1 MTRKLLT
8 ALVLLLIGIGQ
19 AQSQT
24 VTLTETYFPDAKF
37 RAYISS
43 ITGVAEGGT
52 LSEEKLKSVTYI
64 DVSGYYSANGGITSL
79 KGVEYFTA
87 LETLI
92 CYDNQLSSL
101 DVSQNIA
108 LTTLYCYDNQL
119 TSLDVSQNTALTS
132 LSCFGNQLTS
142 LDVSGATAL
151 TSLSCGSNQLM
162 SLDVSQNTALTDL
175 SCYGNQ
181 LTSLD
186 VSHNTALT
194 RLYCSSNQLM
204 SLDLSKCTKLTYISF
219 LFQSK
224 SVIASSLGSNQYI
237 IDVPADFDLSKVTS
251 FKVNSVSVTPTLS
264 EGKLKFT
271 SSSVP
276 TSVSYEYNTENSVA
290 GNMEVTVTITSVE
303 DESEDAVV
311 LDATNF
317 PDPIFRNCISG
328 ITGVAEG
335 GTLSEDILNSVTR
348 IDVGEPDKQNL
359 RQNWTYKGEIK
370 SLKGI
375 EYFKNLTHLIC
386 FNNKLTDLDVSQN
399 TALQCLICYE
409 NKLTSL
415 DLSKNTELIQLECYR
430 NKLMCLDLNNCT
442 KLTTTT
448 IAKQINR
455 KAISSLGSDQYS
467 IDVPAGFDL
476 SKVSS
481 FKVNYV
487 DVTPTLSNGKLFF
500 TSTSVPDDISYN
512 YDSANNIAGE
522 MNVIVDILNGV
533 ETEIELNSTNFP
545 DGNFLTTLS
554 AIWHLPIGDTFVP
567 ERVTHLNLH
576 GDYLDFWSNPG
587 EGRGTISNL
596 QGIEFFT
603 ALEELDCSY
612 NFLTSLDVSQNAALT
627 RLDCSDNKLPSL
639 DVSQNTELTSL
650 NCGYNQLTSLDV
662 SQNTELTSLNCGY
675 NQLTSLDV
683 SKNSVLKELVCRNN
697 QLTKLVASGCTALE
711 RLELNDNPQMT
722 LDLSGCTALTELDYD
737 GQLLT
742 ILNVSGCTSLT
753 MLSCNNN
760 QLTSLDISN
769 CTALTRLSCNN
780 NQLASLDISSC
791 TALTRLSCNN
801 NQLISLDNSGCTT
814 LTDLLCS
821 NNQLTTLDLSG
832 ASSLLVLNCS
842 GNQLMCLDTSK
853 CPDLAFSTH
862 PDGLGECPPPIVS
875 PQKLVLSATSV
886 GINKYIISVPADFNL
901 SKVSSFRVNS
911 VSVTPTLSNGNL
923 QFSSS
928 SVPTSV
934 TYEYDTSNSN
944 VRNMSV
950 TVDIT
955 SIESGVVLNDTNFP
969 DDTFRAYISGLTG
982 VAEGGKLSEE
992 NLKSV
997 TSIDVSGTPSTDGG
1011 ITSLKGVEYFT
1022 ALTTLKCSYNHL
1034 PSLDVSQNTALTRL
1048 ECNSNQLTSLD
1059 VSQNTALTWLDCS
1072 GNQLTSLDVS
1082 QNTALTG
1089 LYCYYNELTSLDVS
1103 QNTAL
1108 TELSCSCNQLSSL
1121 DVSQNSA
1128 LTKLYCDEN
1137 LLTSLDV
1144 SHNTALK
1151 ELSCSC
1157 NQLSSLDV
1165 SLNTALTTLDCHG
1178 NQLMSLDLSK
1188 CTKLQSTST
1197 SVSSQSISVIAYSL
1211 GANQYCFDVPS
1222 DFNLSKVT
1230 SFKVNSVSVTPTL
1243 SEGKLLFTSS
1253 SVPTSVSYEYNTDN
1267 SAAGNMEVTVT
1278 ITSLE
1283 EVSGVILNDTN
1294 FPDDTFRSYI
1304 SNLTGVPEGGR
1315 LSEEMLTSVT
1325 SIDVSGSSSANG
1337 GITNLKGVEYFTA
1350 LTTLKCAYNLLTSLD
1365 VSQNTALTR
1374 LECNS
1379 NQLTSLDVSQNAV
1392 LTTLACDE
1400 NQLPSLDV
1408 SQNPALTE
1416 LRCSYNLL
1424 SSLEVSQNTTLTEL
1438 GCDRNQ
1444 LSSLDLSQNTA
1455 LTKLYCSDN
1464 QLTSLDLSQN
1474 TALTTLSCG
1483 DNQLWDLDFSHN
1495 TALTELDC
1503 WGNQLTSLDLSQ
1515 NTALTSL
1522 GCVSNQLTSLDLSQN
1537 TELSALECYGN
1548 LLMNLDLSNCTKLT
1562 YSLVSSQA
1570 TSVVASS
1577 LGSNQYSIDVPADF
1591 DLSKVSSFTVNS
1603 VSVSPTLSDGKLLF
1617 TSVSVPTSVSYEY
1630 NTDNSVAGNME
1641 VTVTVTSFEDE
1652 SGVVLNAVNFPDAK
1666 FRAYISS
1673 VTGVAEGGMLTEAK
1687 LTSVT
1692 SIDVSGNASAN
1703 GGITRLKGLEY
1714 FTALTTLKCAYNKLS
1729 SLDLS
1734 QNTAL
1739 NYLYCNNNQLSS
1751 LDVSQNTALTELDCS
1766 SNQLTGLDVSQNA
1779 ALTELECSSNQLT
1792 SLDVSQNAALTELEC
1807 NSNQLTGI
1815 DVSMNIALKTLSCY
1829 SNQLMNLDLS
1839 KCTKLSA
1846 ASVSSQ
1852 SKSVV
1857 ASSWGSNQYSIDVPA
1872 DFNLSKVTSF
1882 KVNSVSV
1889 IPTLSNG
1896 KLLFIT
1902 SSVPTSVSYEY
1913 NTDNSVAGSMSVTVD
1928 ITAVEDAAPANTVYM
1943 DDMEVMTGMEETL
1956 SVKMKNEVPMVG
1968 FEFDLYV
1975 PEGVTVATDGD
1986 GFPEV
1991 YLSTERTTARKTNS
2005 FDAVFLPDGGV
2016 RVQATSTNGSAF
2028 SGNDGEVVT
2037 VKVNIGADMA
2047 EGDYTVLLKNIA
2059 LSGTDAVSYP
2069 TEQMS
2074 STLHVTSG
2082 TLGDAN
2088 RDKRVDVA
2096 DFTTTAHYI
2105 LGKNPDPFND
2115 LAADA
2120 NRDESIDMNDLTAIA
2135 HIILYGSV
2143 DKPASWANGL
2153 PRRAPAAAD
2162 GTENGEGYPW
2172 TYVYIDPLTVESG
2185 TEQTLSVK
2193 MKNAVDAEGF
2203 EFDLYLPDGMSFV
2216 LDADGFPETNL
2227 STERTT
2233 TRKTNSFDAVILP
2246 DGGLRVLAASTNAS
2260 AISGHDGDV
2269 AQVKVRI
2276 DSDVPTG
2283 TYLLTLKEIAVSD
2296 VDCVSHRTDEL
2307 VSGITVVSRDPT
2319 SLRNVE
2325 TDGDADNTYY
2335 NMSGQRINKPTRSG
2349 VYIQR
2354 GKKVVVK

>member
-1 MTRKLLT
+1 
-8 ALVLLLIGIGQ
+8 
-19 AQSQT
+19 
-24 VTLTETYFPDAKF
+24 
-37 RAYISS
+37 
-43 ITGVAEGGT
+43 
-52 LSEEKLKSVTYI
+52 
-64 DVSGYYSANGGITSL
+64 
-79 KGVEYFTA
+79 
-87 LETLI
+87 
-92 CYDNQLSSL
+92 
-101 DVSQNIA
+101 
-108 LTTLYCYDNQL
+108 
-119 TSLDVSQNTALTS
+119 
-132 LSCFGNQLTS
+132 
-142 LDVSGATAL
+142 
-151 TSLSCGSNQLM
+151 
-162 SLDVSQNTALTDL
+162 
-175 SCYGNQ
+175 
-181 LTSLD
+181 
-186 VSHNTALT
+186 
-194 RLYCSSNQLM
+194 
-204 SLDLSKCTKLTYISF
+204 
-219 LFQSK
+219 
-224 SVIASSLGSNQYI
+224 
-237 IDVPADFDLSKVTS
+237 
-251 FKVNSVSVTPTLS
+251 
-264 EGKLKFT
+264 
-271 SSSVP
+271 
-276 TSVSYEYNTENSVA
+276 
-290 GNMEVTVTITSVE
+290 
-303 DESEDAVV
+303 
-311 LDATNF
+311 
-317 PDPIFRNCISG
+317 
-328 ITGVAEG
+328 
-335 GTLSEDILNSVTR
+335 
-348 IDVGEPDKQNL
+348 
-359 RQNWTYKGEIK
+359 
-370 SLKGI
+370 
-375 EYFKNLTHLIC
+375 
-386 FNNKLTDLDVSQN
+386 
-399 TALQCLICYE
+399 
-409 NKLTSL
+409 
-415 DLSKNTELIQLECYR
+415 
-430 NKLMCLDLNNCT
+430 
-442 KLTTTT
+442 
-448 IAKQINR
+448 
-455 KAISSLGSDQYS
+455 
-467 IDVPAGFDL
+467 
-476 SKVSS
+476 
-481 FKVNYV
+481 
-487 DVTPTLSNGKLFF
+487 
-500 TSTSVPDDISYN
+500 
-512 YDSANNIAGE
+512 
-522 MNVIVDILNGV
+522 
-533 ETEIELNSTNFP
+533 
-545 DGNFLTTLS
+545 
-554 AIWHLPIGDTFVP
+554 
-567 ERVTHLNLH
+567 
-576 GDYLDFWSNPG
+576 
-587 EGRGTISNL
+587 
-596 QGIEFFT
+596 
-603 ALEELDCSY
+603 
-612 NFLTSLDVSQNAALT
+612 
-627 RLDCSDNKLPSL
+627 
-639 DVSQNTELTSL
+639 
-650 NCGYNQLTSLDV
+650 
-662 SQNTELTSLNCGY
+662 
-675 NQLTSLDV
+675 
-683 SKNSVLKELVCRNN
+683 
-697 QLTKLVASGCTALE
+697 
-711 RLELNDNPQMT
+711 
-722 LDLSGCTALTELDYD
+722 
-737 GQLLT
+737 
-742 ILNVSGCTSLT
+742 
-753 MLSCNNN
+753 
-760 QLTSLDISN
+760 
-769 CTALTRLSCNN
+769 
-780 NQLASLDISSC
+780 
-791 TALTRLSCNN
+791 
-801 NQLISLDNSGCTT
+801 
-814 LTDLLCS
+814 
-821 NNQLTTLDLSG
+821 
-832 ASSLLVLNCS
+832 
-842 GNQLMCLDTSK
+842 
-853 CPDLAFSTH
+853 
-862 PDGLGECPPPIVS
+862 
-875 PQKLVLSATSV
+875 
-886 GINKYIISVPADFNL
+886 
-901 SKVSSFRVNS
+901 
-911 VSVTPTLSNGNL
+911 
-923 QFSSS
+923 
-928 SVPTSV
+928 
-934 TYEYDTSNSN
+934 
-944 VRNMSV
+944 MSV

-1815 DVSMNIALKTLSCY
+1815 DVSMNTALKTLSCY

>member
-37 RAYISS
+37 RAYISNR
-43 ITGVAEGGT
+43 TGVEEGGT

-87 LETLI
+87 LT
-92 CYDNQLSSL
+92 NLSCNYNLLTSL
-101 DVSQNIA
+101 DVSQNTALAMLYCSNNPLTSLDVSQNTALTYLSCSNNQLTSLDVSHNTA
-108 LTTLYCYDNQL
+108 LTTLYCYSNQLTSLDVSHNTALEYLYCWGNQLMNLDLSKCTKLSAASVSSQSKSVVASSWGSNQYSIDVPTDFNLSKVTSFKVNSVSVTPTLSNGKLLFITSSVPTSVSYEYNTDNSAAGNMKVKVTITSVEDESEDVVVLDATNFPDAKFRAYISENTGVEEGGTLTEAKLQSVTSIDVSGSSYANGGITSLKGVEYFTALKKLYCSNNQL

-132 LSCFGNQLTS
+132 LSCSKNQLMSLDLSKCTNLKSISLFNQSKTVIVSSLGSNQYSIDVPADFNLSKVSSFTVNSVSVTPTLSEGKLQFTFSSVPTSVSYEYDTDNSVAGNMSVKITILEGLSDVVLNATNFPDDSFRAYISSITGVPEGGTLNEMKLKSVTYIDVNGSFEANGGITSLKGVEYFTALKTLSCSYNQLT
-142 LDVSGATAL
+142 
-151 TSLSCGSNQLM
+151 
-162 SLDVSQNTALTDL
+162 SLDVSQNTALTKLWCFDNQLTSLDVSQNTVLTWLHCYNNQLTSLDVTHNTALTMLWCYKNQLSTLDVSQNTALTELACDRNQLSSLDVSQNTALTVLGCWGNQLTSLDVSHNTALTWLACDENQLTSLDVSHNTALGDL
-175 SCYGNQ
+175 SCFSNQ

-194 RLYCSSNQLM
+194 RLWCWNNQLM
-204 SLDLSKCTKLTYISF
+204 NLDLSKCTKLESRWTSVSS
-219 LFQSK
+219 QSK
-224 SVIASSLGSNQYI
+224 FVMASSLDSNQYS
-237 IDVPADFDLSKVTS
+237 IDVPVDFNLSKVTS
-251 FKVNSVSVTPTLS
+251 FTVNSVSVTPTLS
-264 EGKLKFT
+264 EGKLQFT

-276 TSVSYEYNTENSVA
+276 IFVSYKYNTDNSIA
-290 GNMEVTVTITSVE
+290 GYMSVKVIFLEGTSG
-303 DESEDAVV
+303 VV
-311 LDATNF
+311 LNATNF
-317 PDPIFRNCISG
+317 PD
-328 ITGVAEG
+328 
-335 GTLSEDILNSVTR
+335 D
-348 IDVGEPDKQNL
+348 
-359 RQNWTYKGEIK
+359 
-370 SLKGI
+370 
-375 EYFKNLTHLIC
+375 
-386 FNNKLTDLDVSQN
+386 
-399 TALQCLICYE
+399 
-409 NKLTSL
+409 
-415 DLSKNTELIQLECYR
+415 
-430 NKLMCLDLNNCT
+430 
-442 KLTTTT
+442 
-448 IAKQINR
+448 
-455 KAISSLGSDQYS
+455 
-467 IDVPAGFDL
+467 
-476 SKVSS
+476 
-481 FKVNYV
+481 
-487 DVTPTLSNGKLFF
+487 
-500 TSTSVPDDISYN
+500 
-512 YDSANNIAGE
+512 
-522 MNVIVDILNGV
+522 
-533 ETEIELNSTNFP
+533 
-545 DGNFLTTLS
+545 
-554 AIWHLPIGDTFVP
+554 
-567 ERVTHLNLH
+567 
-576 GDYLDFWSNPG
+576 
-587 EGRGTISNL
+587 
-596 QGIEFFT
+596 
-603 ALEELDCSY
+603 
-612 NFLTSLDVSQNAALT
+612 
-627 RLDCSDNKLPSL
+627 
-639 DVSQNTELTSL
+639 
-650 NCGYNQLTSLDV
+650 
-662 SQNTELTSLNCGY
+662 
-675 NQLTSLDV
+675 
-683 SKNSVLKELVCRNN
+683 
-697 QLTKLVASGCTALE
+697 
-711 RLELNDNPQMT
+711 
-722 LDLSGCTALTELDYD
+722 
-737 GQLLT
+737 
-742 ILNVSGCTSLT
+742 
-753 MLSCNNN
+753 
-760 QLTSLDISN
+760 
-769 CTALTRLSCNN
+769 
-780 NQLASLDISSC
+780 
-791 TALTRLSCNN
+791 
-801 NQLISLDNSGCTT
+801 
-814 LTDLLCS
+814 
-821 NNQLTTLDLSG
+821 
-832 ASSLLVLNCS
+832 
-842 GNQLMCLDTSK
+842 
-853 CPDLAFSTH
+853 
-862 PDGLGECPPPIVS
+862 
-875 PQKLVLSATSV
+875 
-886 GINKYIISVPADFNL
+886 
-901 SKVSSFRVNS
+901 SFRS
-911 VSVTPTLSNGNL
+911 
-923 QFSSS
+923 
-928 SVPTSV
+928 
-934 TYEYDTSNSN
+934 
-944 VRNMSV
+944 
-950 TVDIT
+950 
-955 SIESGVVLNDTNFP
+955 
-969 DDTFRAYISGLTG
+969 YISDLTG
-982 VAEGGKLSEE
+982 VPEGGMLSEVK
-992 NLKSV
+992 LKSV
-997 TSIDVSGTPSTDGG
+997 SSIDVSGSSSANGG

-1022 ALTTLKCSYNHL
+1022 ALTTLKCAY
-1034 PSLDVSQNTALTRL
+1034 
-1048 ECNSNQLTSLD
+1048 NQLTSLD
-1059 VSQNTALTWLDCS
+1059 VSQNTALTYLSCRY
-1072 GNQLTSLDVS
+1072 NQLTSLDVS
-1082 QNTALTG
+1082 QNTALTILG
-1089 LYCYYNELTSLDVS
+1089 CGGNLLTSLDVS

-1108 TELSCSCNQLSSL
+1108 TSLTCWINQLTSLDVSQNTALKEMGCGYNQLSSL

-1137 LLTSLDV
+1137 QLTSLDV

-1267 SAAGNMEVTVT
+1267 NAAGNMEVTVT

-1283 EVSGVILNDTN
+1283 ELSGVILNDTN
-1294 FPDDTFRSYI
+1294 FPDDTFRAYI

-1337 GITNLKGVEYFTA
+1337 GITSLKGVEYFTA
-1350 LTTLKCAYNLLTSLD
+1350 LTTLKCAYNLLSTLD

-1379 NQLTSLDVSQNAV
+1379 NQLTSLDVSQNTA

-1424 SSLEVSQNTTLTEL
+1424 SSLDVSQNTALTEL

-1474 TALTTLSCG
+1474 TALITLSCG
-1483 DNQLWDLDFSHN
+1483 DNQLWDLDLSQN

-1503 WGNQLTSLDLSQ
+1503 WGNQLTSLDVSQ

-1577 LGSNQYSIDVPADF
+1577 LGSNQYCIDVPADF
-1591 DLSKVSSFTVNS
+1591 DLSKVSSFTVNA

-1617 TSVSVPTSVSYEY
+1617 TSVSVPTSVSYQY

-1641 VTVTVTSFEDE
+1641 VTVTITSFEDE

-1692 SIDVSGNASAN
+1692 NIDVSGNASAN
-1703 GGITRLKGLEY
+1703 GGITRLKGVEH

-1766 SNQLTGLDVSQNA
+1766 SNQLTGLDVSKNA

-1792 SLDVSQNAALTELEC
+1792 SLDVSHNTALTYLNC
-1807 NSNQLTGI
+1807 SANQLTGL
-1815 DVSMNIALKTLSCY
+1815 DVSMNTALKTLSCY

-1857 ASSWGSNQYSIDVPA
+1857 ASSWGSNQYSIDVPT

-1889 IPTLSNG
+1889 TPTLSNG

-1913 NTDNSVAGSMSVTVD
+1913 NTDNSVAASMSVTVD

-2005 FDAVFLPDGGV
+2005 FDAIFLPDGGV

-2088 RDKRVDVA
+2088 RDKCVDVA

-2172 TYVYIDPLTVESG
+2172 TYVYVDTLTVESG
-2185 TEQTLSVK
+2185 TEQTLSLK
-2193 MKNAVDAEGF
+2193 MKNAEDAEGF

-2260 AISGHDGDV
+2260 AISGHDGEV

-2307 VSGITVVSRDPT
+2307 VSGITVVSREPT

-2325 TDGDADNTYY
+2325 TDGDDDNTYY
-2335 NMSGQRINKPTRSG
+2335 NMSGQRINKPSRSG

>member
-1 MTRKLLT
+1 MNSSNMTRKLLT

-52 LSEEKLKSVTYI
+52 LSEEKLNSVKTI
-64 DVSGYYSANGGITSL
+64 NVGSRGITSL

-87 LETLI
+87 LTNLS
-92 CYDNQLSSL
+92 CSYNQLTGLDVSQNTALTSLSCSSNKLSSL
-101 DVSQNIA
+101 DVSQNTA
-108 LTTLYCYDNQL
+108 LTTLSCYNNQLSNLDVSGATALTYLSCSINQLTSLDVSGATSLKKLYCEYNQLTNLDVPHNSTLTELNCNDNQLTSLDVSHNTALTKLVCHSNQLTNLDVPHNSTLAELNCYDNQLTNLDVSQNTALTKLECYNNQLTSLDVSHNTELETLYCSNNQL

-132 LSCFGNQLTS
+132 LSCG
-142 LDVSGATAL
+142 
-151 TSLSCGSNQLM
+151 
-162 SLDVSQNTALTDL
+162 
-175 SCYGNQ
+175 
-181 LTSLD
+181 
-186 VSHNTALT
+186 
-194 RLYCSSNQLM
+194 SNQLM
-204 SLDLSKCTKLTYISF
+204 SLDLSKCTKLTYIPFS
-219 LFQSK
+219 FQSK

-264 EGKLKFT
+264 EGKLQFT

-276 TSVSYEYNTENSVA
+276 TSVSYEYYTDNSVA
-290 GNMEVTVTITSVE
+290 GNMRVRVNITSVE
-303 DESEDAVV
+303 DESEDVVV

-317 PDPIFRNCISG
+317 PDAKFRAYISEN
-328 ITGVAEG
+328 TGVEEG
-335 GTLSEDILNSVTR
+335 GTLTEAKLQSVTS
-348 IDVGEPDKQNL
+348 IDVSGSSSANGGI
-359 RQNWTYKGEIK
+359 T
-370 SLKGI
+370 SLKGV
-375 EYFKNLTHLIC
+375 EYFTALKTLYCSNNQLTS
-386 FNNKLTDLDVSQN
+386 LDVSQN
-399 TALQCLICYE
+399 TALTSLSCSKNQLM
-409 NKLTSL
+409 SL
-415 DLSKNTELIQLECYR
+415 DLSK
-430 NKLMCLDLNNCT
+430 CT
-442 KLTTTT
+442 NLKSISLFNQSKTV
-448 IAKQINR
+448 IV
-455 KAISSLGSDQYS
+455 SSLGSNQYS
-467 IDVPAGFDL
+467 IDVPADFNL

-481 FKVNYV
+481 FTVNSV
-487 DVTPTLSNGKLFF
+487 SVTPTLSEGKLQF
-500 TSTSVPDDISYN
+500 TFSSVPTLVSYE
-512 YDSANNIAGE
+512 YDTDNSVAGN
-522 MNVIVDILNGV
+522 MSVKITILEGLSDV
-533 ETEIELNSTNFP
+533 VLNATNFP
-545 DGNFLTTLS
+545 DDSFRAYISSITG
-554 AIWHLPIGDTFVP
+554 VP
-567 ERVTHLNLH
+567 EGGTLNEMKLKSVTYIDVN
-576 GDYLDFWSNPG
+576 GSFEANG
-587 EGRGTISNL
+587 
-596 QGIEFFT
+596 GITSLKGVEYFT
-603 ALEELDCSY
+603 ALKTLSCS
-612 NFLTSLDVSQNAALT
+612 
-627 RLDCSDNKLPSL
+627 
-639 DVSQNTELTSL
+639 
-650 NCGYNQLTSLDV
+650 YNQLTSLDV
-662 SQNTELTSLNCGY
+662 SQNTALTKLWCFD

-683 SKNSVLKELVCRNN
+683 SQN
-697 QLTKLVASGCTALE
+697 
-711 RLELNDNPQMT
+711 
-722 LDLSGCTALTELDYD
+722 TALTELHCYE
-737 GQLLT
+737 
-742 ILNVSGCTSLT
+742 
-753 MLSCNNN
+753 N
-760 QLTSLDISN
+760 QLTSLDVTHNTALTKLWCYKNQLSTLDVSQNTALTDLACYINQLTSLDVSQNTALTDLGCWGNQLTSLDVSHNTALTWLACSENQLTSLDVSQNTALDDLSCFSN
-769 CTALTRLSCNN
+769 QLTSLDVSHNTALTRLWCWN
-780 NQLASLDISSC
+780 NQLM
-791 TALTRLSCNN
+791 N
-801 NQLISLDNSGCTT
+801 
-814 LTDLLCS
+814 
-821 NNQLTTLDLSG
+821 LDLSKCTKLESRWTSVSSQSKFVMV
-832 ASSLLVLNCS
+832 SSLDS
-842 GNQLMCLDTSK
+842 NQYSID
-853 CPDLAFSTH
+853 
-862 PDGLGECPPPIVS
+862 
-875 PQKLVLSATSV
+875 
-886 GINKYIISVPADFNL
+886 VPVDFNL
-901 SKVSSFRVNS
+901 SKVTSFTVNS
-911 VSVTPTLSNGNL
+911 VSVTPTLSEGKL
-923 QFSSS
+923 QFTSS
-928 SVPTSV
+928 SVPIFVSYKYNT
-934 TYEYDTSNSN
+934 DNSIAGY
-944 VRNMSV
+944 MSV
-950 TVDIT
+950 KVIFLEGT
-955 SIESGVVLNDTNFP
+955 SGVVLNATNFP
-969 DDTFRAYISGLTG
+969 DDSFRAYISDLTG
-982 VAEGGKLSEE
+982 VPEGGMLSEVK
-992 NLKSV
+992 LKSV
-997 TSIDVSGTPSTDGG
+997 SSIDVSGSSSANGG

-1022 ALTTLKCSYNHL
+1022 ALTTLKCAY
-1034 PSLDVSQNTALTRL
+1034 
-1048 ECNSNQLTSLD
+1048 NQLTSLD
-1059 VSQNTALTWLDCS
+1059 VSQNTALTILGCGGNLLTSLDVSQNTALTSLACWI
-1072 GNQLTSLDVS
+1072 NQLTSLDVS
-1082 QNTALTG
+1082 QNTALKEMG
-1089 LYCYYNELTSLDVS
+1089 CGY
-1103 QNTAL
+1103 
-1108 TELSCSCNQLSSL
+1108 NQLSSL

-1137 LLTSLDV
+1137 QLTSLDV

-1165 SLNTALTTLDCHG
+1165 SQNTALTTLDCHG

-1188 CTKLQSTST
+1188 CTKLTST
-1197 SVSSQSISVIAYSL
+1197 SVSSQSKSTVVYSL

-1230 SFKVNSVSVTPTL
+1230 SFKVNSVNVTPTL

-1267 SAAGNMEVTVT
+1267 SAAGSMEVTVT

-1283 EVSGVILNDTN
+1283 ELSGVILNDTN
-1294 FPDDTFRSYI
+1294 FPDDTFRAYI

-1315 LSEEMLTSVT
+1315 LSEEMLKSVT

-1350 LTTLKCAYNLLTSLD
+1350 LTTLKCAYNLLTTLD

-1379 NQLTSLDVSQNAV
+1379 NQLTSRDVSKNAA

-1424 SSLEVSQNTTLTEL
+1424 SSLEVSQNTALTEL

-1455 LTKLYCSDN
+1455 LTKLYCSD
-1464 QLTSLDLSQN
+1464 
-1474 TALTTLSCG
+1474 
-1483 DNQLWDLDFSHN
+1483 
-1495 TALTELDC
+1495 
-1503 WGNQLTSLDLSQ
+1503 
-1515 NTALTSL
+1515 
-1522 GCVSNQLTSLDLSQN
+1522 NQLTSLDLSQN

-1577 LGSNQYSIDVPADF
+1577 LGSNQYCIDVPADF
-1591 DLSKVSSFTVNS
+1591 DLSKVSSFTVNA
-1603 VSVSPTLSDGKLLF
+1603 VSVTPTLSDGKLLF
-1617 TSVSVPTSVSYEY
+1617 TSASVPTSVSYEY

-1641 VTVTVTSFEDE
+1641 VTVTITSFEDE

-1673 VTGVAEGGMLTEAK
+1673 ITGVAEGGMLTEAK

-1703 GGITRLKGLEY
+1703 GGITRLKGVEH

-1766 SNQLTGLDVSQNA
+1766 SNQLTRLDVSKNA

-1815 DVSMNIALKTLSCY
+1815 DVSMNTALKTLSCY

-1889 IPTLSNG
+1889 TPTLSNG

-1943 DDMEVMTGMEETL
+1943 DDTEVMTGMEETL

-2005 FDAVFLPDGGV
+2005 FDAIFLPDGGV

-2088 RDKRVDVA
+2088 RDKCVDVA

-2143 DKPASWANGL
+2143 DKPASWANSL

-2172 TYVYIDPLTVESG
+2172 TYVYVDTLTVESG
-2185 TEQTLSVK
+2185 TEQTLSLK
-2193 MKNAVDAEGF
+2193 MKNAEDAEGF

-2260 AISGHDGDV
+2260 AISGHDGEV

-2307 VSGITVVSRDPT
+2307 VSGITVVSREPT

-2335 NMSGQRINKPTRSG
+2335 NMSGQRINKPSRSG

>member
-1 MTRKLLT
+1 MNSSNMTRKLLT

-43 ITGVAEGGT
+43 VTGVAEGGT
-52 LSEEKLKSVTYI
+52 LSEEKL
-64 DVSGYYSANGGITSL
+64 
-79 KGVEYFTA
+79 
-87 LETLI
+87 
-92 CYDNQLSSL
+92 
-101 DVSQNIA
+101 
-108 LTTLYCYDNQL
+108 
-119 TSLDVSQNTALTS
+119 
-132 LSCFGNQLTS
+132 
-142 LDVSGATAL
+142 
-151 TSLSCGSNQLM
+151 
-162 SLDVSQNTALTDL
+162 
-175 SCYGNQ
+175 
-181 LTSLD
+181 
-186 VSHNTALT
+186 
-194 RLYCSSNQLM
+194 
-204 SLDLSKCTKLTYISF
+204 
-219 LFQSK
+219 
-224 SVIASSLGSNQYI
+224 
-237 IDVPADFDLSKVTS
+237 
-251 FKVNSVSVTPTLS
+251 
-264 EGKLKFT
+264 
-271 SSSVP
+271 
-276 TSVSYEYNTENSVA
+276 
-290 GNMEVTVTITSVE
+290 
-303 DESEDAVV
+303 
-311 LDATNF
+311 
-317 PDPIFRNCISG
+317 
-328 ITGVAEG
+328 
-335 GTLSEDILNSVTR
+335 NSVTF
-348 IDVGEPDKQNL
+348 IDVGEPDKYDI
-359 RQNWTYKGEIK
+359 RDKYTHKGEIK

-375 EYFKNLTHLIC
+375 ENFKNLTTLSC

-399 TALQCLICYE
+399 TALEDLICYD

-415 DLSKNTELIQLECYR
+415 DLSKNTELLRFDCNG
-430 NKLMCLDLNNCT
+430 NKLMSLDLSKCT
-442 KLTTTT
+442 KLTTLVGV
-448 IAKQINR
+448 QYPR
-455 KAISSLGSDQYS
+455 VAISSLELDQYS

-481 FKVNYV
+481 FKVNQV

-500 TSTSVPDDISYN
+500 TSPSVPNYILYYYN
-512 YDSANNIAGE
+512 SGNNIAGE
-522 MNVIVDILNGV
+522 MKVIVRLLKGD
-533 ETEIELNSTNFP
+533 ETEVELNSTNFP
-545 DGNFLTTLS
+545 DFHFLAMISYRTFV
-554 AIWHLPIGDTFVP
+554 PIGDTLIA
-567 ERVTHLNLH
+567 EDVTSLDMFGEHL
-576 GDYLDFWSNPG
+576 DYWATDDT
-587 EGRGTISNL
+587 RGGITNL
-596 QGIEFFT
+596 QGVEFFT
-603 ALEELDCSY
+603 ALKKLDCG
-612 NFLTSLDVSQNAALT
+612 NNWVTSLDVSQNTALT
-627 RLDCSDNKLPSL
+627 ELACPDNRLTNL
-639 DVSQNTELTSL
+639 DVSQNTALTIL
-650 NCGYNQLTSLDV
+650 ACNTNQLTSLDV
-662 SQNTELTSLNCGY
+662 SHNTALTSLYCDN

-683 SKNSVLKELVCRNN
+683 SHN
-697 QLTKLVASGCTALE
+697 
-711 RLELNDNPQMT
+711 
-722 LDLSGCTALTELDYD
+722 TELK
-737 GQLLT
+737 T
-742 ILNVSGCTSLT
+742 
-753 MLSCNNN
+753 LSC
-760 QLTSLDISN
+760 
-769 CTALTRLSCNN
+769 
-780 NQLASLDISSC
+780 SS
-791 TALTRLSCNN
+791 
-801 NQLISLDNSGCTT
+801 
-814 LTDLLCS
+814 
-821 NNQLTTLDLSG
+821 
-832 ASSLLVLNCS
+832 
-842 GNQLMCLDTSK
+842 NQLMCLDLSK
-853 CPDLAFSTH
+853 CTKLEPGSGYTLVSSQSKSVVASS
-862 PDGLGECPPPIVS
+862 LGSNQYSID
-875 PQKLVLSATSV
+875 
-886 GINKYIISVPADFNL
+886 VPADFNL
-901 SKVSSFRVNS
+901 SKVSSFIVNS
-911 VSVTPTLSNGNL
+911 ASVTPTLSNGKL
-923 QFSSS
+923 KFTS
-928 SVPTSV
+928 SVVPKSV
-934 TYEYDTSNSN
+934 SYQYNTDNN
-944 VRNMSV
+944 VAGNMSV
-950 TVDIT
+950 TVTIT
-955 SIESGVVLNDTNFP
+955 SVEDASDGVDESGVVLDATNFP
-969 DDTFRAYISGLTG
+969 DAKFRAYISSVTG
-982 VAEGGKLSEE
+982 VAEGGTLSEE
-992 NLKSV
+992 KLKSV
-997 TSIDVSGTPSTDGG
+997 TSIDVSGSYEANGG

-1022 ALTTLKCSYNHL
+1022 ALKTLYCSN
-1034 PSLDVSQNTALTRL
+1034 
-1048 ECNSNQLTSLD
+1048 NQLTSLD
-1059 VSQNTALTWLDCS
+1059 VSHNTALTWLDCS
-1072 GNQLTSLDVS
+1072 VNQLTSLDVS

-1108 TELSCSCNQLSSL
+1108 IELKCYVNLLTSLDMSHNTSLKVLDCCRNLLMCLDLSKCTKLQSDYSSVDDQIPDVTAYYLGSNQYCFDVPTDFNLSKVPSIYVDYIEVTPTLSEGKLHFTSESLPVHVSYNYNTDNSAAAHMYVKVTIGSLEDVSGVILNDTNFPDDTFRAYISDLTGVPEGERLSEEKLTSVTSIDVSGSPSVYGGITSLKGVEYFTALTTLKCAYNKLPSLDVSHNTALEYLKCSSNQLPSLDVSHNTALTDLLCDSNQLTSLDLSHNPALEYLKCSSNQLTSLNMFGAISLIKVECRINQLPSLDASGATLLTMLDCDHNQLISLDVCQNTELTSLRCFGNQLSSL
-1121 DVSQNSA
+1121 DVSQN
-1128 LTKLYCDEN
+1128 
-1137 LLTSLDV
+1137 
-1144 SHNTALK
+1144 TALS
-1151 ELSCSC
+1151 ELDCSS

-1165 SLNTALTTLDCHG
+1165 SQNTALTTLSCPN

-1188 CTKLQSTST
+1188 CTKLTST
-1197 SVSSQSISVIAYSL
+1197 SVSSQSKSVVASSW
-1211 GANQYCFDVPS
+1211 GSNQYSIDVPA

-1243 SEGKLLFTSS
+1243 SEGKLLFTST

-1267 SAAGNMEVTVT
+1267 NAAGNMEVTVT

-1294 FPDDTFRSYI
+1294 FPDDTFRAYI

-1379 NQLTSLDVSQNAV
+1379 NQLTSLDVSQNAA

-1424 SSLEVSQNTTLTEL
+1424 SSLEVSQNTALTEL

-1483 DNQLWDLDFSHN
+1483 DNQLWDLDLSQN
-1495 TALTELDC
+1495 TALAELDC
-1503 WGNQLTSLDLSQ
+1503 WGNQLTSLDVSQ

-1577 LGSNQYSIDVPADF
+1577 LGSNQYCIDVPADF
-1591 DLSKVSSFTVNS
+1591 DLSKVSSFTVNA

-1617 TSVSVPTSVSYEY
+1617 TSVSVPTSVTYQY

-1641 VTVTVTSFEDE
+1641 VTVTITSFEDE

-1703 GGITRLKGLEY
+1703 GGITRLKGVEH

-1766 SNQLTGLDVSQNA
+1766 SNQLTGLDVSKNA

-1815 DVSMNIALKTLSCY
+1815 DVSMNTALKTLSCY

-1889 IPTLSNG
+1889 TPTLSNG

-1913 NTDNSVAGSMSVTVD
+1913 NTDNSVAGSMSVTVN

-1956 SVKMKNEVPMVG
+1956 SVKMKNEVPMEG

-2005 FDAVFLPDGGV
+2005 FDAIFLPDGGV

-2028 SGNDGEVVT
+2028 SGNDGEVVK

-2185 TEQTLSVK
+2185 TEQTLSLK
-2193 MKNAVDAEGF
+2193 MKNAEDAEGF

-2260 AISGHDGDV
+2260 AISGHDGEV
-2269 AQVKVRI
+2269 ALVKVRI
-2276 DSDVPTG
+2276 DGDVPTG

-2319 SLRNVE
+2319 SLDGVV

>member
-1 MTRKLLT
+1 MSQNT
-8 ALVLLLIGIGQ
+8 ALTELYCYDNQLSSLDVSHNTALTDLYCSSNQLMSLDLSKCTKLTHISFSFQSKSVIASSLGSNQYRFDVPSDFNLSKVSSFTVNSVSVTPTLSNGKLQFTSSTVPTSVTYQYNTDNSAAGNMKVKVTITSVEDASEDVDESGVVLD
-19 AQSQT
+19 AT
-24 VTLTETYFPDAKF
+24 NFPDAKF
-37 RAYISS
+37 RAYISNR
-43 ITGVAEGGT
+43 TGVEEGGT

-87 LETLI
+87 LTNLSCNYNLLTGLDVSQNTALAMLY
-92 CYDNQLSSL
+92 CYDNKLTSLDVSQNTALTVLHCGNNQLTSLDVSQNTALIELTCYSNQLSSL
-101 DVSQNIA
+101 DVSQNTALTELHCSSNQLSSLDVSHNTA
-108 LTTLYCYDNQL
+108 LTTLYCNYNQLSSLDVSHNTALTALNCEGNQLTSLDVSHNTALTELHCGVNQL

-132 LSCFGNQLTS
+132 LY
-142 LDVSGATAL
+142 
-151 TSLSCGSNQLM
+151 CG
-162 SLDVSQNTALTDL
+162 T
-175 SCYGNQ
+175 NQ

-186 VSHNTALT
+186 VSHNTVLKY
-194 RLYCSSNQLM
+194 LYCYSNQLM
-204 SLDLSKCTKLTYISF
+204 NLDLSKCTKLKSGYTSVSS
-219 LFQSK
+219 QSK
-224 SVIASSLGSNQYI
+224 TVGASSLGSNQYI
-237 IDVPADFDLSKVTS
+237 IDVPADFNLSKVSS
-251 FKVNSVSVTPTLS
+251 FTVNSVSVTPTLS
-264 EGKLKFT
+264 EGKLQFT
-271 SSSVP
+271 STSVP
-276 TSVSYEYNTENSVA
+276 TSVSYEYNTDNSAA
-290 GNMEVTVTITSVE
+290 GNMKVKVTITSVE
-303 DESEDAVV
+303 DESEDVVV

-335 GTLSEDILNSVTR
+335 GTLSKEILNSVTR

-448 IAKQINR
+448 IAEQFNR

-512 YDSANNIAGE
+512 YDSASSIAGE
-522 MNVIVDILNGV
+522 MNVRVDILNGV
-533 ETEIELNSTNFP
+533 ETEIELNYTNFP
-545 DGNFLTTLS
+545 DGNFLATLS

-576 GDYLDFWSNPG
+576 GDYLDFWSSPG

-612 NFLTSLDVSQNAALT
+612 NSLTSLDVSQNAALT
-627 RLDCSDNKLPSL
+627 RLDCSDNQLPSL
-639 DVSQNTELTSL
+639 DVSH
-650 NCGYNQLTSLDV
+650 
-662 SQNTELTSLNCGY
+662 NTELTSLNCGY

-742 ILNVSGCTSLT
+742 SLNVSGCTSLT
-753 MLSCNNN
+753 MLSCNNS
-760 QLTSLDISN
+760 QLKSLDISN
-769 CTALTRLSCNN
+769 CTALTRLSCND

-791 TALTRLSCNN
+791 TALTMLSCNN

-821 NNQLTTLDLSG
+821 NNQLTNLDLSG
-832 ASSLLVLNCS
+832 ASSLIVLNCS
-842 GNQLMCLDTSK
+842 GNQLMCLDTSN
-853 CPDLAFSTH
+853 CPDLSFSTH

-875 PQKLVLSATSV
+875 PQKLALSATSV
-886 GINKYIISVPADFNL
+886 GINKYIIPVPADFNL
-901 SKVSSFRVNS
+901 SKVSSFKVNT

-934 TYEYDTSNSN
+934 TYEYDTSNRN
-944 VRNMSV
+944 ARNMSV

-955 SIESGVVLNDTNFP
+955 SIESGVVLNATNFP
-969 DDTFRAYISGLTG
+969 DDTFRSYISGLTG

-992 NLKSV
+992 NLK
-997 TSIDVSGTPSTDGG
+997 
-1011 ITSLKGVEYFT
+1011 
-1022 ALTTLKCSYNHL
+1022 
-1034 PSLDVSQNTALTRL
+1034 
-1048 ECNSNQLTSLD
+1048 
-1059 VSQNTALTWLDCS
+1059 
-1072 GNQLTSLDVS
+1072 
-1082 QNTALTG
+1082 
-1089 LYCYYNELTSLDVS
+1089 
-1103 QNTAL
+1103 
-1108 TELSCSCNQLSSL
+1108 
-1121 DVSQNSA
+1121 
-1128 LTKLYCDEN
+1128 
-1137 LLTSLDV
+1137 
-1144 SHNTALK
+1144 
-1151 ELSCSC
+1151 
-1157 NQLSSLDV
+1157 
-1165 SLNTALTTLDCHG
+1165 
-1178 NQLMSLDLSK
+1178 
-1188 CTKLQSTST
+1188 
-1197 SVSSQSISVIAYSL
+1197 
-1211 GANQYCFDVPS
+1211 
-1222 DFNLSKVT
+1222 
-1230 SFKVNSVSVTPTL
+1230 
-1243 SEGKLLFTSS
+1243 
-1253 SVPTSVSYEYNTDN
+1253 
-1267 SAAGNMEVTVT
+1267 
-1278 ITSLE
+1278 
-1283 EVSGVILNDTN
+1283 
-1294 FPDDTFRSYI
+1294 
-1304 SNLTGVPEGGR
+1304 
-1315 LSEEMLTSVT
+1315 SVT

-1350 LTTLKCAYNLLTSLD
+1350 LTTLKCAYNLLTTLD

-1379 NQLTSLDVSQNAV
+1379 NQLTSLDVSKNAA

-1424 SSLEVSQNTTLTEL
+1424 SSLEVSQNTALTEL

-1483 DNQLWDLDFSHN
+1483 DNQLWDLDLSQN

-1503 WGNQLTSLDLSQ
+1503 WGNQLTSLDVSQ

-1577 LGSNQYSIDVPADF
+1577 LGSNQYCIDVPADF
-1591 DLSKVSSFTVNS
+1591 DLSKVSSFTVNA

-1641 VTVTVTSFEDE
+1641 VTVTITSFEDE
-1652 SGVVLNAVNFPDAK
+1652 SGVVLNSVNFPDAK

-1673 VTGVAEGGMLTEAK
+1673 VTGVAEGGILTEAK

-1703 GGITRLKGLEY
+1703 GGITRLKGVEH

-1751 LDVSQNTALTELDCS
+1751 LDVSPNTALTELDCS
-1766 SNQLTGLDVSQNA
+1766 SNQLTGLDVSKNA

-1815 DVSMNIALKTLSCY
+1815 DVSMNTALKTLSCY

-1852 SKSVV
+1852 SKPVV

-1913 NTDNSVAGSMSVTVD
+1913 NTDNNVAGSMSVTVD

-2005 FDAVFLPDGGV
+2005 FDAIFLPDGGV

-2047 EGDYTVLLKNIA
+2047 EGDYTVLLKNIV

-2088 RDKRVDVA
+2088 RDKCVDVA

-2172 TYVYIDPLTVESG
+2172 TYVYVDTLTVESG
-2185 TEQTLSVK
+2185 TEQTLSLK
-2193 MKNAVDAEGF
+2193 MKNAEDAEGF

-2260 AISGHDGDV
+2260 AISGHDGEV

-2307 VSGITVVSRDPT
+2307 VSGITVVSREPT

-2335 NMSGQRINKPTRSG
+2335 NMSGQRINKPSRSG